1 MYCNTL
7 NYNHRTQKHEIKL
20 RDSRDGRKEGEVR
33 ESYVGYTSKKK
44 GKQER
49 KFRMLTLIDCIL
61 YICRILI
68 QVKQIIF
75 H

>member
-33 ESYVGYTSKKK
+33 ESYAGYTSKKVS
-44 GKQER
+44 R
-49 KFRMLTLIDCIL
+49 NANF
-61 YICRILI
+61 
-68 QVKQIIF
+68 VW
-75 H
+75 